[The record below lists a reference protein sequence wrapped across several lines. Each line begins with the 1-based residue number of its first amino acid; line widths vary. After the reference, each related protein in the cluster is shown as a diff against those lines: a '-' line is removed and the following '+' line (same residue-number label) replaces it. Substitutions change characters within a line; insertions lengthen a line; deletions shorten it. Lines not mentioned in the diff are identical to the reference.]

1 MKQTL
6 KLTQP
11 QSSLPKFFAVR
22 AVRTTASSLQS
33 HMGAPPRTLEP
44 PCCPQLL
51 QDDDDGPRDIT
62 FWWRV
67 DSKWRV
73 DKGRRRFLDEP

>member
-11 QSSLPKFFAVR
+11 QNCLPKFFAVR
-22 AVRTTASSLQS
+22 VVRTTASSPQS

-51 QDDDDGPRDIT
+51 QDDDDGPRDMT
-62 FWWRV
+62 SGEGWTTRKEWTR
-67 DSKWRV
+67 
-73 DKGRRRFLDEP
+73 GRRFLYEP